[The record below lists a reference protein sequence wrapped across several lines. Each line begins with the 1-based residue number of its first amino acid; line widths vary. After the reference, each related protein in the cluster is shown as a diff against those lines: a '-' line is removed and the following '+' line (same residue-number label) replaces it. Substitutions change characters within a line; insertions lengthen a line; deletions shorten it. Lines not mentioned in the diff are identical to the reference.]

1 MSIIINKK
9 SRIVVQGAA
18 GVEGQFHMK
27 QCLEYSPNIVAGVDP
42 ALKTDTVVG
51 VPAYTNLKEACEKHK
66 PDTSIIFVPAPYC
79 FDAIIEAVS
88 LGIKTL
94 IVITE
99 GIPVNDMVKVKQYIR
114 GKGITMIGP
123 NCPGLISVGEC
134 KLGIMPAHIHK
145 QGNVGVISRS
155 GTLTYEVVQAL
166 TNAGIG
172 QSTCVGIGGDPIQ
185 GSNFVDILR
194 LFKNDPETK
203 AVVLIGEIGGTEEE
217 KAAAYVASELGKPAV
232 AFIAGKTA
240 PAEKRMGHAGAII
253 SGGKGTAAS
262 KIKALED
269 ANIRVANV
277 PIEIADLVKKIL

>member
-9 SRIVVQGAA
+9 SKIVVQGAA

-27 QCLEYSPNIVAGVDP
+27 QCLEYGTNIVAGVDP
-42 ALKTDTVVG
+42 ALKEDKVLG
-51 VPAYTNLKEACEKHK
+51 IPAYTSLKTAYDKHN
-66 PDTSIIFVPAPYC
+66 PDTTIIFVPAPYC
-79 FDAIIEAVS
+79 FDAIMEAVY
-88 LGIKTL
+88 LGFKT
-94 IVITE
+94 IIIITE
-99 GIPVNDMVKVKQYIR
+99 GIPVNDMIKVKQYIR
-114 GKGITMIGP
+114 GKDITMIGP
-123 NCPGLISVGEC
+123 NCPGLISVGEA

-145 QGNVGVISRS
+145 KGNVGVVSRS

-172 QSTCVGIGGDPIQ
+172 QSTCVGIGGDPVQ

-194 LFKNDPETK
+194 RFKNDAETK

-217 KAAAYVASELGKPAV
+217 KAAEYIKSELGKPAV

-269 ANIRVANV
+269 AKIRVANV